1 VIKLDYTLLEELGLG
16 GLDKEAKDSLLSTM
30 YERLELNV
38 GTVIAADLT
47 DSQLKEFE
55 QLIDKDDQQAALGWL
70 QANYPDYKKVVE
82 QELNKLKAEISQ
94 ASAKILEQADAQPAE

>member
-16 GLDKEAKDSLLSTM
+16 GLDKEVKDSLLSTM

-47 DSQLKEFE
+47 DAQLKEFE

-70 QANYPDYKKVVE
+70 QANYPNYKKVVE
-82 QELNKLKAEISQ
+82 QELNKLKTEISQ
-94 ASAKILEQADAQPAE
+94 SADKILEQGGSQLAA

>member
-1 VIKLDYTLLEELGLG
+1 MIKLDYALLEELGLG
-16 GLDKEAKDSLLSTM
+16 DLDKEAKDSLLSSM

-70 QANYPDYKKVVE
+70 QANFPNYKKVVE
-82 QELNKLKAEISQ
+82 QELSKLKAEVSQ
-94 ASAKILEQADAQPAE
+94 SSDKILEHGDAQPAA